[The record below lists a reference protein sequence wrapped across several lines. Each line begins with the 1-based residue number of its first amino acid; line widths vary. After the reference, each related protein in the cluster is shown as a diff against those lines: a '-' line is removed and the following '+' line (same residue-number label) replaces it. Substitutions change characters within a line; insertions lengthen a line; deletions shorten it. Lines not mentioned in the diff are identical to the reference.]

1 MLIRVVVNPTVLVV
15 DDDAQLRQVLAQI
28 LAARGYRTLTAD
40 SVQAAASILRNVV
53 PDVMLVDV
61 RLGAFNGLQ
70 LVALAEHPIPTIV
83 MTGHDDVSLR
93 AAAFRLGAE
102 FLVKPITSDVL
113 IATVGRLVEL
123 GPRVLSKTRSA

>member
-1 MLIRVVVNPTVLVV
+1 LLIRVGVNPTVLVV

-28 LAARGYRTLTAD
+28 LAARGYRALTAD
-40 SVQAAASILRNVV
+40 SVQAAASILRDVV

>member
-1 MLIRVVVNPTVLVV
+1 MNPTVLVV

-40 SVQAAASILRNVV
+40 SVQAAASILRDVV